1 MSTEL
6 HEIEAL
12 RGKLQI
18 TQFAG
23 PVQVGPMLQL
33 TQGLAGSIIG
43 EPDDLGAIQLTLAE
57 TATLVPKLVAWMRD
71 ESKRRAEILRKKIAE
86 DKALEKTIFSEAA
99 ECERFIAE
107 FEIPALC
114 VSQLARI
121 VATPNDKLR
130 DREAHAYESKQE
142 PIERFSAA
150 PS

>member
-23 PVQVGPMLQL
+23 PVGPMLQL
-33 TQGLAGSIIG
+33 TQGVAGSIIG
-43 EPDDLGAIQLTLAE
+43 QPDDLGAIQLTLAD
-57 TATLVPKLVAWMRD
+57 TAVLVPKLVAWMRD
-71 ESKRRAEILRKKIAE
+71 ESRRRAEILRKKIAD

-121 VATPNDKLR
+121 LIH
-130 DREAHAYESKQE
+130 EHL
-142 PIERFSAA
+142 
-150 PS
+150 

>member
-1 MSTEL
+1 
-6 HEIEAL
+6 
-12 RGKLQI
+12 
-18 TQFAG
+18 
-23 PVQVGPMLQL
+23 MLQL
-33 TQGLAGSIIG
+33 TQGFAGSSIG
-43 EPDDLGAIQLTLAE
+43 QPGDLGAIQLTLAE

-121 VATPNDKLR
+121 VDGSS
-130 DREAHAYESKQE
+130 DS
-142 PIERFSAA
+142 ERAA
-150 PS
+150 ETKAQLIARVKEMLAL